1 MNVKMK
7 ITSITGRFYLL
18 FVKCVLGLKVITKLP
33 NIVQKHLFRHTC
45 MYKLFIQNDILT
57 NLLLNIYIFKKPV
70 IYLLS
75 FMTFKPKT
83 HLINNK

>member
-1 MNVKMK
+1 
-7 ITSITGRFYLL
+7 
-18 FVKCVLGLKVITKLP
+18 
-33 NIVQKHLFRHTC
+33 

-83 HLINNK
+83 HLTTYILFLSVTQSDECQNENYINYWQILFIIC